1 MHSVFEKL
9 RDVLFVSS
17 EKIAAFVAIK
27 FACAF
32 EKKEIM
38 SELIEQV
45 KSKAN
50 SWLSS
55 QVIDADTKALVKSL
69 LGQNDSKE
77 LIDNFYKDLEF
88 GTGGLRGV
96 MGAGS
101 NCMNRYTVGMA
112 TQGLANY
119 LNKTYSGK
127 KISVAIAFDSRNNS
141 PFFAQVTADV
151 LSANGI
157 HVHVFP
163 ELRPTPLLSFA
174 IRYLKCDSGIV
185 ITASHNPKEY
195 NGYKAY
201 WNDGAQVV
209 PPHDKNITE
218 EVKKITSFEH
228 VNFKANPSLVQKIG
242 PEVEA
247 AYYEEV
253 KKLIPNR
260 NIIEKH
266 KQIPLVYS
274 SLHGAGITMVPECL
288 KQIGFTNIHVVESQK
303 KPDGNFPT
311 VHSPNPEEQS
321 AMEQVINKGKEVGA
335 TMVMATDPDTDRVGI
350 GVKRADGE
358 FILLNGNQA
367 FSLMMYFI
375 LKNLKDTRNSYIAKT
390 IVTSELVD
398 TMAERMGVEC
408 FNTLTGFKY
417 IAALMGKLEGKKKF
431 IAAGEESYGYMVGD
445 FVRDKD
451 AVSACAFFAAMAASS
466 AEEKKSMYD
475 WLIDMYVEFGFYKEH
490 LLNLTKKGQQGEQE
504 IKAMMQK
511 FRNNPPGEI
520 TGSRVVRL
528 LDYKSLEEK
537 DLTSGKKTKL
547 DFPASDV
554 LQFYLE
560 NGTKVSVRPSGT
572 EPKIKF
578 YIAVKTEL
586 PSREQFETKNAELD
600 GRIKAIENYLLSV

>member
-1 MHSVFEKL
+1 
-9 RDVLFVSS
+9 
-17 EKIAAFVAIK
+17 
-27 FACAF
+27 
-32 EKKEIM
+32 M
-38 SELIEQV
+38 SELLEQV
-45 KSKAN
+45 QTKAN
-50 SWLSS
+50 AWLSS
-55 QVIDADTKALVKSL
+55 AVIDAETKALVKSL
-69 LGQNDSKE
+69 LNQQDSKE

-101 NCMNRYTVGMA
+101 NCMNRYTVGIA

-119 LNKTYSGK
+119 LNKTYPGK
-127 KISVAIAFDSRNNS
+127 KMRVAIAYDSRINS
-141 PFFAQVTADV
+141 PFFAEVTANV
-151 LSANGI
+151 FSANGI
-157 HVHVFP
+157 HVHLFP

-201 WNDGAQVV
+201 WSDGAQVV
-209 PPHDKNITE
+209 PPHDQNITE
-218 EVKKITSFEH
+218 EVKKITSFEQ
-228 VNFKANPSLVQKIG
+228 VNFKSNPALVHTIG

-260 NIIEKH
+260 EIIAKH
-266 KQIPLVYS
+266 KNIPLVYS

-288 KQIGFTNIHVVESQK
+288 RQIGFTNIHIVEAQQ

-321 AMEQVINKGKEVGA
+321 AMEMVISKGKEVGA

-350 GVKRADGE
+350 GVRKADGE

-375 LKNLKDTRNSYIAKT
+375 LKNLKSTQNAYIAKT

-398 TMAERMGVEC
+398 TMAEAIGVEC
-408 FNTLTGFKY
+408 YNTLTGFKY
-417 IAALMGKLEGKKKF
+417 IASLMGKLEGKKHF

-451 AVSACAFFAAMAASS
+451 AVSACAFFAAMAANST
-466 AEEKKSMYD
+466 EENKSMYD

-490 LLNLTKKGQQGEQE
+490 LMNLTKKGQQGEQE
-504 IKAMMQK
+504 IKAMMEK

-528 LDYKSLEEK
+528 LDYKFLDDK
-537 DLTSGKKTKL
+537 DLLTGKKTKL
-547 DFPASDV
+547 AFPASDV

-560 NGTKVSVRPSGT
+560 DGTKVSVRPSGT

-578 YIAVKTEL
+578 YIAVRTDL
-586 PSREQFETKNAELD
+586 SSREQFERKNQELD
-600 GRIKAIENYLLSV
+600 KRIKAITEYLLSA

>member
-1 MHSVFEKL
+1 
-9 RDVLFVSS
+9 
-17 EKIAAFVAIK
+17 
-27 FACAF
+27 
-32 EKKEIM
+32 M
-38 SELIEQV
+38 SELLEQV
-45 KSKAN
+45 QTKAN
-50 SWLSS
+50 AWLNSE
-55 QVIDADTKALVKSL
+55 VIDAETKASVQSL
-69 LGQNDSKE
+69 LSQQDPKE

-101 NCMNRYTVGMA
+101 NCMNRYTVGIA

-119 LNKTYSGK
+119 LNKTYPEK
-127 KISVAIAFDSRNNS
+127 KLSVAIAFDSRNNS
-141 PFFAQVTADV
+141 PFFAEVTANV

-157 HVHVFP
+157 HVHLFR

-218 EVKKITSFEH
+218 EVKKINSFEQ
-228 VNFKANPSLVQKIG
+228 VNFKADPSLIHTIG

-253 KKLIPNR
+253 KKLIPNKEV
-260 NIIEKH
+260 IAKH
-266 KQIPLVYS
+266 KGIPLVYS

-288 KQIGFTNIHVVESQK
+288 KQIGFSNIHIVEAQQ

-321 AMEQVINKGKEVGA
+321 AMEMVINKGKQVGA

-350 GVKRADGE
+350 GVRRADGE

-375 LKNLKDTRNSYIAKT
+375 LKNLKNTENAYIAKT

-398 TMAERMGVEC
+398 TMAREMGVEC
-408 FNTLTGFKY
+408 YNTLTGFKY
-417 IAALMGKLEGKKKF
+417 IASLMGKLEGKKRF

-451 AVSACAFFAAMAASS
+451 AVSACAFFAAMAANST
-466 AEEKKSMYD
+466 EENKSMYD

-504 IKAMMQK
+504 IKAMMEK
-511 FRNNPPGEI
+511 FRNNPPAEI

-528 LDYKSLEEK
+528 LDYKSLEER
-537 DLTSGKKTKL
+537 DLVTGKKTKL
-547 DFPASDV
+547 DFPVSDV
-554 LQFYLE
+554 LQFYLAD
-560 NGTKVSVRPSGT
+560 GTKVSVRPSGT

-578 YIAVKTEL
+578 YIAVHTDL
-586 PSREQFETKNAELD
+586 TSRDEFERKNQELD
-600 GRIKAIENYLLSV
+600 RRIKGITDYLLSA